1 MILIRK
7 ARAALYWVFQH
18 TTTQQED
25 KQNTH
30 TACKLT
36 LNTQHTPYFA

>member
-25 KQNTH
+25 K
-30 TACKLT
+30 K
-36 LNTQHTPYFA
+36 NTQPVS